1 MRLLILSLLALTLWA
16 TPTRTTMQTFTQSD
30 GSTFEGRLRGD
41 AFAHWIEASDGSVL
55 LFNKENATFEYALIE
70 EGRLQSSGEAYK
82 AAKTRRAKAI
92 DPEALR
98 TLWEHRRD
106 VKADQIPD
114 ASPQ

>member
-1 MRLLILSLLALTLWA
+1 MRLVILSLFALALWA
-16 TPTRTTMQTFTQSD
+16 TPTRTTLQTFTQND

-41 AFAHWIEASDGSVL
+41 AFAHWIEATDGSVL
-55 LFNKENATFEYALIE
+55 LFNKASATFEYAIIE
-70 EGRLQSSGEAYK
+70 SGRLKSSGEAYK
-82 AAKTRRAKAI
+82 SAKTRRAKAI

-114 ASPQ
+114 ASAQ